1 MSDLRV
7 SAYLLSKVTYFI
19 ILSLIQSVLFIGAF
33 SLAVDVP
40 AMGVEFSW
48 FIENTFTVFLTILS
62 ASSMGLFVSCIAKD
76 TSVALTLPA
85 LLLIPQML
93 FSGILFPL
101 EGIVNK
107 LSSFILCRWTV
118 EALGTTNDLNS
129 LVSSIQEI
137 IPGFVRDA
145 ESYFTFTTAHLSFD
159 LAVIALMTVIL
170 IFASYLVLKKILES
184 GN

>member
-1 MSDLRV
+1 
-7 SAYLLSKVTYFI
+7 
-19 ILSLIQSVLFIGAF
+19 
-33 SLAVDVP
+33 
-40 AMGVEFSW
+40 
-48 FIENTFTVFLTILS
+48 
-62 ASSMGLFVSCIAKD
+62 
-76 TSVALTLPA
+76 
-85 LLLIPQML
+85 ML

-159 LAVIALMTVIL
+159 LAVIASMTVIL